1 MSRPPSHSSS
11 GCIPSSCDLKGHLLV
26 RRYAYYCAAAC
37 GLSASALYLVLHRI
51 QGSAALLEGGRAM
64 L

>member
-1 MSRPPSHSSS
+1 M
-11 GCIPSSCDLKGHLLV
+11 KGHLLV

-51 QGSAALLEGGRAM
+51 QHSAAPLEGGLAM